1 MLYKKSKYMT
11 AKSNPIRKQKSDT
24 EESIRLKEI
33 GERLRYFRKKA
44 GYTNSEYFAYEHNI
58 SRPQYGKYEAGANI
72 QLNTLMKI
80 LKALNVSLE
89 EFFSGFTKV

>member
-1 MLYKKSKYMT
+1 MTKKTIKKVTSKVESEETKYL
-11 AKSNPIRKQKSDT
+11 KQVGD
-24 EESIRLKEI
+24 RLK
-33 GERLRYFRKKA
+33 YYRKKA
-44 GYTNSEYFAYEHNI
+44 GYTNYEYFAYDNDI

-89 EFFSGFTKV
+89 DFFKGFN

>member
-1 MLYKKSKYMT
+1 MAKKITKKTVLKKESEEAKYL
-11 AKSNPIRKQKSDT
+11 KQVGD
-24 EESIRLKEI
+24 RLK
-33 GERLRYFRKKA
+33 YYRKKA
-44 GYTNSEYFAYEHNI
+44 GYTNYEYFAYENDI

-89 EFFSGFTKV
+89 EFFTGFN

>member
-1 MLYKKSKYMT
+1 MV
-11 AKSNPIRKQKSDT
+11 AKNKPIQKQKSDT
-24 EESIRLKEI
+24 EESIRLKQI

>member
-1 MLYKKSKYMT
+1 MAKKSVKPV
-11 AKSNPIRKQKSDT
+11 SKSDT
-24 EESIRLKEI
+24 EEIKALKKIGQRLK
-33 GERLRYFRKKA
+33 YYRKKA
-44 GYTNSEYFAYEHNI
+44 GYSNYEYFAYENDL

-89 EFFSGFTKV
+89 DFFKGFDKN

>member
-1 MLYKKSKYMT
+1 MIKKITKKTTFKKESEETKYL
-11 AKSNPIRKQKSDT
+11 KQVGD
-24 EESIRLKEI
+24 RLK
-33 GERLRYFRKKA
+33 YYRKKA
-44 GYTNSEYFAYEHNI
+44 GYTNYEYFAYENEI

-89 EFFSGFTKV
+89 EFFTGFN

>member
-1 MLYKKSKYMT
+1 MKKTIKKSAKT
-11 AKSNPIRKQKSDT
+11 ATD
-24 EESIRLKEI
+24 EEQNLKKV
-33 GERLRYFRKKA
+33 GERLKHFRKKA
-44 GYTNSEYFAYEHNI
+44 GYTNYEYFAYENNF

-89 EFFSGFTKV
+89 EFFKGF